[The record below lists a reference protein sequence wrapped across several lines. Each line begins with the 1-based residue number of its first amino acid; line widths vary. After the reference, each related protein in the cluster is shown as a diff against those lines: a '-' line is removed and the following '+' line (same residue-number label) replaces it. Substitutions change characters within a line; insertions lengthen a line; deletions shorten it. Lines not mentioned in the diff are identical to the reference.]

1 MVRWNLADPEQLREQ
16 LPEIGRRLQAQLEH
30 LHRYPNADAAEALS
44 RNLDGA
50 RQHALQLA
58 DALRRGPGDGS

>member
-1 MVRWNLADPEQLREQ
+1 MIRWNLADPDRLREQ
-16 LPEIGRRLQAQLEH
+16 LPEISRSLQAQLDH
-30 LHRYPNADAAEALS
+30 LHRYPNADAAEVLS

-58 DALRRGPGDGS
+58 DALRRGPCDGS